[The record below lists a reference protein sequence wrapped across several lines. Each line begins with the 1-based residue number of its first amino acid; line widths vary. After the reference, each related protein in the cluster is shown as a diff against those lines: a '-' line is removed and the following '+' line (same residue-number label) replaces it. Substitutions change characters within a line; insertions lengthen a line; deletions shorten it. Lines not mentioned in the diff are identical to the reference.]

1 MTRPRG
7 VTFVSRYSLTHVSD
21 SILLRDLHSLLARER
36 AATAELL
43 AHLAEVYAAYDEAS
57 PLADG
62 WQERLSLHALSP
74 LMFHALL
81 FGGGYG
87 AQALSVARSYA

>member
-1 MTRPRG
+1 M
-7 VTFVSRYSLTHVSD
+7 
-21 SILLRDLHSLLARER
+21 LA
-36 AATAELL
+36 LFGL
-43 AHLAEVYAAYDEAS
+43 AHLNEVYSAYEEAS

-62 WQERLSLHALSP
+62 WRERLSLHALSP

-87 AQALSVARSYA
+87 AQALTEARSSG